1 MNPSLARRIALLVLV
16 MAFAYPNAFAAG
28 EITLVDGNVSVS
40 NARGVWRLPATGERI
55 ESGDTIVTGKD
66 GEIHVQTDDSGFLA
80 IRPNTQ
86 LKIDDYRANGNE
98 DDNVALNL
106 LRGTFRSITG
116 WIGKINPKK
125 YAVRTSTATIG
136 IRGTDH
142 EPMVIDEG
150 SDAGAYDKVNS
161 GGTTMDTPFGK
172 INIGPNQAGFVPKTG
187 EAPKV
192 LAAIPAAFQSTKNE
206 GTIDKAKERVE
217 KQSDEKLKAMQKENE
232 RKGGGK
238 SGKPKLGDT
247 ENSRKAFGALKELLN
262 AYERGDTL
270 AIRNH
275 LDASMIGFQKLM
287 DDIARETN
295 QCKQMRVH
303 LLDTQVQS
311 GPDVAAIQTRWEK
324 RCLLLPDFIPQLVTG
339 HTTFLI
345 YRGVNGWTLAGMTGT
360 NPFTFTGGGTL
371 ATVALSVPAG
381 TCNTINGLNGPSNLP
396 TTVTVTDPDRAGSPN
411 VSVTVITAA
420 GDSDT
425 VSVPASGSAG
435 RFQRTAL
442 TYNKAAPTPNNGVT
456 DINPTPPFCSV
467 CACPNLTVR
476 YTDTSTT
483 SGAQTVSTT
492 STVP

>member
-1 MNPSLARRIALLVLV
+1 MNSALARRTALLVFA
-16 MAFAYPNAFAAG
+16 MALAYSNAFAAG

-40 NARGVWRLPATGERI
+40 NTRGVWRIPAKGERI

-80 IRPNTQ
+80 VRPNTQ

-106 LRGTFRSITG
+106 LRGTLRSITG

-125 YAVRTSTATIG
+125 YAIRTSTATIG

-150 SDAGAYDKVNS
+150 PDAGSYDKVNS

-172 INIGPNQAGFVPKTG
+172 IDIGPNQAGFVPKTG

-192 LAAIPAAFQSTKNE
+192 LAAIPAAFQPTKNE

-238 SGKPKLGDT
+238 SGKPKLGDS
-247 ENSRKAFGALKELLN
+247 EDSRKAISALQDLLN

-270 AIRNH
+270 YIRNR
-275 LDASMIGFQKLM
+275 LDVSMIGFQKLM

-295 QCKQMRVH
+295 QCKQMRVN
-303 LLDTQVQS
+303 LFDTQIQA

-324 RCLLLPDFIPQLVTG
+324 RCILLPDFTPQLLTG

-345 YRGVNGWTLAGMTGT
+345 YRGVNGWTLAGMTGN
-360 NPFTFTGGGTL
+360 NPFTGGGTL

-381 TCNTINGLNGPSNLP
+381 TCNAINALNIATNLP

-411 VSVTVITAA
+411 VTVTMITAA

-425 VSVPASGSAG
+425 FSVPASGSAG
-435 RFQRTAL
+435 LFQLTAL
-442 TYNKAAPTPNNGVT
+442 RYRKFTPVLLNSGSIEISPTGC
-456 DINPTPPFCSV
+456 PPCV
-467 CACPNLTVR
+467 CPNLTAR
-476 YTDTSTT
+476 YSDTSTT

-492 STVP
+492 SSIP